1 VSERRRGGPEPG
13 GRADAALLAIGAGC
27 GLLAVV
33 AGALGAHALRGRL
46 DVAQLG
52 LFATATQYL
61 MYHALALLAVVALQR
76 RDAASAHFR
85 RAGWCFVAGM
95 ALFSG
100 SLYLRAL
107 AGVSSAA
114 LAPVGGLLLMAGWV
128 NCLVGALV
136 RGR

>member
-1 VSERRRGGPEPG
+1 MSERRRGGP

-27 GLLAVV
+27 GLLAVI

-46 DVAQLG
+46 DIAQLE

-61 MYHALALLAVVALQR
+61 MHHALALFALGALQQSE
-76 RDAASAHFR
+76 AASGHFR
-85 RAGWCFVAGM
+85 RAGWCFVAGI

-107 AGVSSAA
+107 AGTASSAF
-114 LAPVGGLLLMAGWV
+114 APVGGLLLMAGWI
-128 NCLVGALV
+128 NCLLGALG